1 MIMKNTK
8 VARIRA
14 LVAGVVLGTIVAGGV
29 AVGRGWA
36 AAIGVEIAILLMVFF
51 LIFGLTRGDND
62 IAAIYGHRTD
72 ERQRLVAMKAR
83 SLSMVVMYAA
93 ALVCV
98 SVAIAL
104 KQEYWQAD
112 VVVSL
117 GGLSYLAG
125 LRIYGAHDEHPDGAN
140 VGMME
145 STAHQESPI
154 PHGPMVAE

>member
-1 MIMKNTK
+1 MKNTR

-29 AVGRGWA
+29 AVGRGWE
-36 AAIGVEIAILLMVFF
+36 AAIAVEIAILLLVFF
-51 LIFGLTRGDND
+51 VIFGLTRGDND

-72 ERQRLVAMKAR
+72 ERQRLVALKAR
-83 SLSMVVMYAA
+83 SLSMVIMYAA

-98 SVAIAL
+98 SVAIGL

-125 LRIYGAHDEHPDGAN
+125 LRIYGAHEEHPDNAN
-140 VGMME
+140 VGLMA
-145 STAHQESPI
+145 STVHTETSTSHEQM
-154 PHGPMVAE
+154 GAE

>member
-1 MIMKNTK
+1 MKNTK
-8 VARIRA
+8 AARIRA
-14 LVAGVVLGTIVAGGV
+14 LVAGVVLGTIVASGV
-29 AVGRGWA
+29 AVGRGWE
-36 AAIGVEIAILLMVFF
+36 AAIAVEIAILLLVFF
-51 LIFGLTRGDND
+51 LIFGLTRSDND

-72 ERQRLVAMKAR
+72 ERQRLVSLKAK

-98 SVAIAL
+98 SVAIGL

-125 LRIYGAHDEHPDGAN
+125 LRIYGAHDDHPESVS
-140 VGMME
+140 VGMMA
-145 STAHQESPI
+145 STVHTETST
-154 PHGPMVAE
+154 PHGPAGAE

>member
-1 MIMKNTK
+1 MKNTK
-8 VARIRA
+8 AARIRA
-14 LVAGVVLGTIVAGGV
+14 LVAGVVLGTIVASGV
-29 AVGRGWA
+29 AVGRGWE
-36 AAIGVEIAILLMVFF
+36 AAIAVEIAILLLVFF
-51 LIFGLTRGDND
+51 LIFGLTRSDND

-72 ERQRLVAMKAR
+72 ERQRLVALKAR

-98 SVAIAL
+98 SVAIGL

-125 LRIYGAHDEHPDGAN
+125 LRIYGAHDENPESVN
-140 VGMME
+140 VGMMA
-145 STAHQESPI
+145 STVHTETST
-154 PHGPMVAE
+154 PHGPAGAE